1 MALIQATREIVNSM
15 RNQDDSLLLCIAD
28 CLLGC
33 LESLAEYFNKVRL
46 CRDLVVVYPRNAY
59 RYSSSF
65 VLQWT
70 TQWAYIYVGLY
81 GYGFVEASINVLNL
95 FKSRGWTAII
105 ADTLVDT
112 VLMMLSFCVGLL
124 TGLIGLIVAS
134 AMQQDS
140 STLVGAFIVG
150 MLIGVVF
157 CSTLFGLISSGVN
170 AVIVLF
176 AESPAE
182 FAANHPQLS
191 QEMLKTWREAYP
203 VDFMY

>member
-1 MALIQATREIVNSM
+1 M
-15 RNQDDSLLLCIAD
+15 
-28 CLLGC
+28 
-33 LESLAEYFNKVRL
+33 
-46 CRDLVVVYPRNAY
+46 
-59 RYSSSF
+59 
-65 VLQWT
+65 
-70 TQWAYIYVGLY
+70 QWAYVYVGLY

-112 VLMMLSFCVGLL
+112 VLMMFSFGVGLL
-124 TGLIGLIVAS
+124 TGLVGLIVAAS
-134 AMQQDS
+134 MQQGGA
-140 STLVGAFIVG
+140 TMAGAFFVG
-150 MLIGVVF
+150 MLIGLVF